1 MSRLAAVVGWGKS
14 GQGAAGA
21 LLARDWQVRAFD
33 ARGGQSLFFDDVA
46 DVEVCVQEDPNALV
60 DAIVEA
66 ALTTEPLRY
75 STLGSEET
83 VNGEPSFK

>member
-33 ARGGQSLFFDDVA
+33 ARAGQSLSFEDVA
-46 DVEVCVQEDPNALV
+46 GVPVDAHEDPDAL
-60 DAIVEA
+60 A
-66 ALTTEPLRY
+66 
-75 STLGSEET
+75 
-83 VNGEPSFK
+83 